1 MGDAAS
7 PEAVEVA
14 FQRCRAGQTDGFT
27 EIYRLFG
34 RSLYG
39 TALRMLGRPEEAEDA
54 MQDAFISFFR
64 KVPDLPAQQ
73 VGAWLHRVL
82 ANECIDRLR
91 RGRRWRESELDERS
105 AAENP
110 QQLVSRLDLQA
121 AVAGLPERARL
132 VLLLHDVEGFKHREI
147 GHMLGLSNGTSKS
160 QLFRARAM
168 LREALGR
175 RADGLPRG
183 ER

>member
-1 MGDAAS
+1 MGDATS

-14 FQRCRAGQTDGFT
+14 FQLCREGDADGFT

-54 MQDAFISFFR
+54 MQDTFVSFFR
-64 KVPDLPAQQ
+64 KVPDLPAHQ

-91 RGRRWRESELDERS
+91 RGRRWRQSELDERS
-105 AAENP
+105 GAQRTQHIAA
-110 QQLVSRLDLQA
+110 RLDLQA
-121 AVAGLPERARL
+121 AVARLPEKARL
-132 VLLLHDVEGFKHREI
+132 VLVLHDVEGFKHREI
-147 GHMLGLSNGTSKS
+147 GQMLGLSNGTSKS

-175 RADGLPRG
+175 GPGDSPKEAR
-183 ER
+183 